1 MNRRYDMSPVL
12 RTRGRLQHAAGLAEV
27 LDAAYDAF
35 EEMLLAIRAREDPAS
50 GLFAAFMMAAA
61 SAADGRDAVAFAP
74 SFPCPGT
81 DAPALED
88 GAQAGESAESI
99 ADAVAGLSRL
109 VVARLV
115 QARESSPDPD
125 DRAACADAVCCAENI
140 CGLLHRSGP

>member
-1 MNRRYDMSPVL
+1 MSPVF
-12 RTRGRLQHAAGLAEV
+12 RTHDRLQHAVGLADV

-35 EEMLLAIRAREDPAS
+35 EDMLQAIRAREDPAS

-81 DAPALED
+81 AAPALGD

-99 ADAVAGLSRL
+99 ADAVVELSRL

-115 QARESSPDPD
+115 QARESASDPG

-140 CGLLHRSGP
+140 WGLLHRGGP